1 MKVALISPNPAHLR
15 EMAAVLV
22 NLSHQ
27 VTTHE
32 GGRNRMRAVAE
43 QQPADLMLVDGM
55 CCDAG
60 DLEPVEY
67 VCTHFPHMAVVLL
80 CPTHTPEFLIQA
92 MRAGVR
98 EVLPSPAHAPVLTAL
113 VHRIESKRERAAR
126 GKPGA
131 QVLAFMPCK
140 GGSGATFLCTNLGW
154 QLSQSASVLLIDLNL
169 QFGDAAAALHD
180 GRPVSTLAD
189 LAGDIERLDP
199 SLLSASTLAIGPR
212 YGLLAAPE
220 EPSQSLAIRPE
231 HVEAILTVARTNYD
245 FVLLDMP
252 RAIDPVSI
260 RALDRADRVFAVMQ
274 QSVPAMRN
282 ARQLLSAFHS
292 LGYPPDKT
300 ELVVNR
306 YEKSNAVHLDDL
318 RRTFPGM
325 AVRTVPNAFREVSA
339 AIDHGEPLT
348 TRARSS
354 PVARTLAEFAE
365 SLCPQAAPSRS
376 LFDRLLKRA

>member
-15 EMAAVLV
+15 EMASVFV

-32 GGRNRMRAVAE
+32 GGRNRMRAIAE
-43 QQPADLMLVDGM
+43 QQPVDLMLVDGM
-55 CCDAG
+55 CCETG
-60 DLEPVEY
+60 DLDQVEY
-67 VCTHFPHMAVVLL
+67 VCTHFPHMAVALL

-98 EVLPSPAHAPVLTAL
+98 EVLPSPAHAPALSAL
-113 VHRIESKRERAAR
+113 VNRIESKRERAR
-126 GKPGA
+126 GKSGA

-169 QFGDAAAALHD
+169 QFGDAAAVLHD
-180 GRPVSTLAD
+180 GRPVSTIAD
-189 LAGDIERLDP
+189 LAGDIERLDA
-199 SLLSASTLAIGPR
+199 SLLAASTLAIGPS

-220 EPSQSLAIRPE
+220 EPSQALAIRPE
-231 HVEAILTVARTNYD
+231 HVEAILAVARTNYE

-292 LGYPPDKT
+292 LGYPPEKT

-306 YEKSNAVHLDDL
+306 HEKSGLIHLDEL
-318 RRTFPGM
+318 RRTFAGM

-339 AIDHGEPLT
+339 AIDHGEPLA
-348 TRARSS
+348 TRSRSS
-354 PVARTLAEFAE
+354 PVARMLAEFAE
-365 SLCPQAAPSRS
+365 SLRPQSAPSRS